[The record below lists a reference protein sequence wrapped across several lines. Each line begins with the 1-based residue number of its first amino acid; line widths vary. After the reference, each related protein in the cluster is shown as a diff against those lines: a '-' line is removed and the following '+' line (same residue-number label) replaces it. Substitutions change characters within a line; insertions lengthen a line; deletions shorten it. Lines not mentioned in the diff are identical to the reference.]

1 MDFMTDNITF
11 VCIKQGRE
19 TLTVHYS
26 LANGINHV
34 FMLAVYFYLPML

>member
-19 TLTVHYS
+19 TLTVYYS
-26 LANGINHV
+26 LANGIYHV